1 MIDTKSLDSAANM
14 WDFLKQTQ
22 SWTHG
27 NSSSSPSE
35 ELKKLLKKVVSFR
48 DLHIHVNVAS
58 DASLTSLEAKA
69 NQEEGHIPS
78 SSSLYAAGQN
88 NTHRVV
94 LEQKKLAIILV
105 GLRKYTAA
113 CWRACWNSSR
123 AAAAGAALHYS
134 MQPQRLPCSSIAAST
149 SFCLAVCNYL
159 KC

>member
-1 MIDTKSLDSAANM
+1 M
-14 WDFLKQTQ
+14 WDFLKQTH
-22 SWTHG
+22 SWPHG
-27 NSSSSPSE
+27 SSSKSPSE

-69 NQEEGHIPS
+69 HQEEGHIPS

-105 GLRKYTAA
+105 GLRKY
-113 CWRACWNSSR
+113 
-123 AAAAGAALHYS
+123 AAA
-134 MQPQRLPCSSIAAST
+134 
-149 SFCLAVCNYL
+149 
-159 KC
+159 

>member
-1 MIDTKSLDSAANM
+1 MASM
-14 WDFLKQTQ
+14 WDFLKQTH
-22 SWTHG
+22 SWPHG
-27 NSSSSPSE
+27 SSSKSPSE

-69 NQEEGHIPS
+69 QQEEAHIPS

-105 GLRKYTAA
+105 GLRECAPALCGTCQHQQQQQLCCTAP
-113 CWRACWNSSR
+113 CSTVVRH
-123 AAAAGAALHYS
+123 AAA
-134 MQPQRLPCSSIAAST
+134 
-149 SFCLAVCNYL
+149 L
-159 KC
+159 KQILVS